1 MPEHRPPAAQQPLSA
16 EELADLFGFAPDAL
30 AANRAGLLSDRQRQ
44 DLRYRSIGHLV
55 RGAMMLVGGAVL
67 IAAVSP
73 LAEAAWERALLVGV
87 WVLWLVLGLL
97 WLTAARD
104 VARPTVHM
112 ATGALGRAGDPSHPA
127 IAVNGVTLRVSY
139 RRWKRLSA
147 AYPGRYRA
155 YYGPA
160 RTLLSIEPA
169 PEEPD
174 L

>member
-16 EELADLFGFAPDAL
+16 EELADLFEFAPDAL
-30 AANRAGLLSDRQRQ
+30 AANRASRLSDRQRQ

-73 LAEAAWERALLVGV
+73 LAEAAWERAPAGRRVGAV
-87 WVLWLVLGLL
+87 AGAGPPV
-97 WLTAARD
+97 ADRSAR
-104 VARPTVHM
+104 R
-112 ATGALGRAGDPSHPA
+112 GAPHCPHGNRGLGRAGDPSHPA

-160 RTLLSIEPA
+160 RTLLSIELA